1 VIRTSRIIIFI
12 FGCISGPL
20 AVLITEGIGL
30 SLDWIYSSQGIFLG
44 SAVLPIVFCLTWK
57 DCSGLGAI
65 SGSVGGLVLGL
76 VSWIVSSQILYGSV
90 SIQTLREDI
99 PVVVGNLVSILSSGL
114 IAVTLSVLKPQVRV
128 WGLGVRI

>member
-1 VIRTSRIIIFI
+1 M
-12 FGCISGPL
+12 
-20 AVLITEGIGL
+20 
-30 SLDWIYSSQGIFLG
+30 G